1 MRSYFRL
8 LSRVQG
14 LLVYKDNC
22 SIQLALDLDMIM
34 FIRTQVSLFIVE
46 RRLKYYSLME
56 ERFILL
62 TRGYG
67 FIGDVPP
74 LFCHAKNQYC
84 YL

>member
-74 LFCHAKNQYC
+74 PF
-84 YL
+84 